1 MLVSTLAQSA
11 RAERLHPLFKKLFDY
26 VKTHDLTKVPAGR
39 IVLQGEELFI
49 NVDDATLRSRE
60 EQKLEVH
67 RRYIDVHFPLSGV
80 ETVGWCSLETLTEA
94 SDALFD
100 AEKDF
105 ALYTVPAS
113 SYFEVQPGS
122 FYIVWPEDAHAPIIG
137 EGRLRKAI
145 AKVQVIV

>member
-1 MLVSTLAQSA
+1 MLLSTLAQSA

-67 RRYIDVHFPLSGV
+67 RRYIDVHFPLRGV
-80 ETVGWCSLETLTEA
+80 ETVGWRSLETLTEA
-94 SDALFD
+94 SDAPID
-100 AEKDF
+100 AEKGF
-105 ALYTVPAS
+105 ALYTAS
-113 SYFEVQPGS
+113 AASYFEVQPGS
-122 FYIVWPEDAHAPIIG
+122 FSIV
-137 EGRLRKAI
+137 
-145 AKVQVIV
+145 

>member
-67 RRYIDVHFPLSGV
+67 RRYIDVHFPLSGA
-80 ETVGWCSLETLTEA
+80 ETVGWRSLETLTEA
-94 SDALFD
+94 SDAPFD
-100 AEKDF
+100 AENDF
-105 ALYTVPAS
+105 ALYTAPAA

-145 AKVQVIV
+145 AKVQVID

>member
-105 ALYTVPAS
+105 ALDTVPAA

-145 AKVQVIV
+145 AKVQVID

>member
-67 RRYIDVHFPLSGV
+67 RRYIDVHFPLSGA
-80 ETVGWCSLETLTEA
+80 ETVGWRSLETLSMA
-94 SDALFD
+94 SDAPFA

-105 ALYTVPAS
+105 ALYTAPAA

-145 AKVQVIV
+145 AKVQVID